1 MHTYSHSHQSGHDHS
16 HAHGAGASERRIGIA
31 ALLTGLFM
39 LAEAAGGMISGSL
52 ALLADAGHM
61 MTDFAGLVLAWLG
74 FRVARRPADWKRS
87 YGYDRFGVLVAF
99 ANGLALFAI
108 AGWIVVEAIHRL
120 NAPAPVLG
128 GIMFWVALAGLG
140 VNLLAFRLLQGGDHG
155 NLNVRAAALH
165 VVGDLLGSVA
175 ALAAAVIILTTGW
188 TPIDPIL
195 SVLVSLLIL
204 VSAARIVLDAGHI
217 LLEGTPTGLD
227 PREIEADLEASV
239 PGVLDVHHVHA
250 WSLSQDRPIVTLHA
264 RIAPD
269 SMAPDSTAPEAV
281 TSAIKARLQAVYGVD
296 HVTVEIEFERCAD
309 ALSCGDGPPAPRADR
324 SDQSTRSG

>member
-1 MHTYSHSHQSGHDHS
+1 MHPHSHDPGHGHN
-16 HAHGAGASERRIGIA
+16 HAHGAGSSERRIGLA

-39 LAEAAGGMISGSL
+39 LAEVAGGLISGSL

-120 NAPAPVLG
+120 NAPTPVLG
-128 GIMFWVALAGLG
+128 GVMFWVALAGLG
-140 VNLLAFRLLQGGDHG
+140 VNLLAFWLLQGGDHG

-175 ALAAAVIILTTGW
+175 ALAGAVVILTTGW
-188 TPIDPIL
+188 TPVDPIL
-195 SVLVSLLIL
+195 SVLVSVLIL
-204 VSAARIVLDAGHI
+204 VSAARIVRDSAHI

-264 RIAPD
+264 RIARD
-269 SMAPDSTAPEAV
+269 RAAPEV
-281 TSAIKARLQAVYGVD
+281 ITSAIKARLRQAYGVD

-309 ALSCGDGPPAPRADR
+309 APPSKSGPSGADRAD
-324 SDQSTRSG
+324 